1 MLLTGPFQRSR
12 FSVLAGWPVLLVASL
27 FLLPSKAFSFQSF
40 EDFSTSRKEISP
52 VHVTALTD
60 PLWVNPGKAFDLY
73 LLVNLSKGWHIYSL
87 KAQSE
92 GESLATE
99 IRFDENVFRAE
110 NKWME
115 PKPTIALDEAL
126 DKVVEVH
133 TDSVR
138 FRRSLRVPDDLS
150 PGEYTISGRIEFR
163 ACDNKICTL
172 PREVGFKTRFRVS
185 GDDNGW

>member
-1 MLLTGPFQRSR
+1 MFLTGPFQRFR
-12 FSVLAGWPVLLVASL
+12 FFVLAGWRVLLVVGL
-27 FLLPSKAFSFQSF
+27 FLLPSKAFAFQSF
-40 EDFSTSRKEISP
+40 EDFSTSRQEISP
-52 VHVTALTD
+52 VDVTALTD
-60 PLWVNPGKAFDLY
+60 PLWVKPGKAFDLY
-73 LLVNLSKGWHIYSL
+73 LLVNLSRGWHIYSL
-87 KAQSE
+87 KEQSE

-99 IRFDENVFRAE
+99 IHFDENVFRAADQ
-110 NKWME
+110 WME

-172 PREVGFKTRFRVS
+172 PRKVGFKTRFRVS
-185 GDDNGW
+185 GTDNDW